1 MGKIVLS
8 YRREDSRTMT
18 SWLHEKLVERYGKD
32 NVFRDINSIQPTE
45 NFRKRIGRALKDCD
59 FVVAVIGPGW
69 RGQTADGQSRIVN
82 NNDWVRV
89 EVETAL
95 QLDIPLLPVLVEDAE
110 MPDPE
115 DLPPSLREITEINAL
130 PIASGGSRFYEDLDR
145 LFATIDRVLGSEPP
159 AAPQEKALG
168 PAAGAPAA
176 SDTVTP
182 TPAPLVDQPAP
193 PPPIQ
198 QSAAAPQ
205 PSPAPPRTAVQ
216 RTSGPRQSM
225 APASGVGRQALAL
238 VQGRSLL
245 TFIVVPGVIMVLLWS
260 YGFKLLQVT
269 VGPPAFVISAL
280 LMIGVGVA
288 MRKSGRMRWLEA
300 IIVGA
305 IVGAAIV
312 LALLFVGDLRED
324 ELGIAI
330 PVLVGGGLA
339 ATVIGFLLG
348 GARRSSPSATR

>member
-32 NVFRDINSIQPTE
+32 NVFRDIDSIQPTE

-69 RGQTADGQSRIVN
+69 CGPTADGQSRINN

-89 EVETAL
+89 EIETAL

-110 MPDPE
+110 MPNPE
-115 DLPPSLREITEINAL
+115 ELPPSLHEITEINAL

-145 LFATIDRVLGSEPP
+145 LFTTIDRVLGSGPP
-159 AAPQEKALG
+159 AASREDVPG
-168 PAAGAPAA
+168 PETGATVA

-182 TPAPLVDQPAP
+182 PLPAADQP
-193 PPPIQ
+193 PPPSSIEKG
-198 QSAAAPQ
+198 AAAPEPPSAQ
-205 PSPAPPRTAVQ
+205 PAQRARAPEKPVAR
-216 RTSGPRQSM
+216 
-225 APASGVGRQALAL
+225 APGVGRQALAL

-245 TFIVVPGVIMVLLWS
+245 TFIVVPGIVMVLLWTS
-260 YGFKLLQVT
+260 GLSLG
-269 VGPPAFVISAL
+269 GPGAFLISAL
-280 LMIGVGVA
+280 FMIGVGVA
-288 MRKSGRMRWLEA
+288 MRKSDRMRWFEA
-300 IIVGA
+300 VIVGA
-305 IVGAAIV
+305 IVGAAV
-312 LALLFVGDLRED
+312 VVALLFFDDLRQD

-330 PVLVGGGLA
+330 PVLVGGGA
-339 ATVIGFLLG
+339 VATVAGFLLG
-348 GARRSSPSATR
+348 GAWRSTPPATQ